1 MLVCPKLVYHTECN
15 PPDHRTQELFEHWQK
30 DFILGLG
37 DLPRFTVGKTLHSEP
52 RCGLGLHHC
61 TVRHGQRVLDMVDRT
76 LRCTTSPTTG
86 QPPAPL
92 LHHLLDVKCQA
103 ARYHGATMDP
113 SLPVLPPA
121 QAHPLAGCVI
131 TEQPQGPPLEAT

>member
-52 RCGLGLHHC
+52 RC
-61 TVRHGQRVLDMVDRT
+61 
-76 LRCTTSPTTG
+76 
-86 QPPAPL
+86 
-92 LHHLLDVKCQA
+92 
-103 ARYHGATMDP
+103 
-113 SLPVLPPA
+113 
-121 QAHPLAGCVI
+121 
-131 TEQPQGPPLEAT
+131 